1 MADITPAEVYKKVYT
16 GEVCDSEKSEQMAT
30 VLKYFTERG
39 YNIRRVLN
47 PKTEEKTFYWYLTW
61 E

>member
-1 MADITPAEVYKKVYT
+1 MEESLAEIYKKVYT
-16 GEVCDSEKSEQMAT
+16 GEVCDAEKSEQMAT
-30 VLKYFTERG
+30 VLQYFSERG

-47 PKTEEKTFYWYLTW
+47 PTTEEKTFYWYLTW